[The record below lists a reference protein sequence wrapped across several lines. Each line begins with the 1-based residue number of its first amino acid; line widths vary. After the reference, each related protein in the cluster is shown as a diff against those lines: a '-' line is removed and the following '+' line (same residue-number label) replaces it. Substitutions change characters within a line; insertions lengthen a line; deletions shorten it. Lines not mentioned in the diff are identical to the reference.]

1 MGDSPSDSPT
11 SQLRISLVSLG
22 CPKNLVDSER
32 AVSAFVDRELVIC
45 PDPADAEVVVVNTC
59 GFLQAAVTESVETI
73 SEMVRL
79 KEEGNLK
86 GVVVAGCLTSRD
98 GVSIAD
104 LVPGVDAVVPFSDYD
119 RLVSI
124 CREAAG
130 RSSEDLRE
138 ADYRQDLLTRGD
150 RIQLTPPGGAYL
162 KISDGCN
169 NPCSFCTIP
178 SIKGKHLSAPMDELL
193 LEAGQL
199 AAGGVKELT
208 IVGQDTTF
216 WGFDIDKKL
225 SLPVLLRE
233 LAEVDGIEWI
243 RLLYA
248 YPAYVTDDLL
258 DAIAT
263 TGAILPYMD
272 IPLQHIADR
281 VLRGMKRPLGGKR
294 TRELME
300 KIRDRVPGIVL
311 RTTLITGS
319 PHEGEEE
326 FEELLSYIREFR
338 FERLG
343 VFPYSP
349 EPDTTLGAAD
359 QQIPKPVRE
368 HRRDLIMEAQQE
380 IAFEDARAMI
390 GTEVDCIVESPGS
403 DGTAIGR
410 TWRDAPEIDG
420 VVTISNPPKLG
431 TIGKVRV
438 TDADGYDLAGEWL
451 G

>member
-1 MGDSPSDSPT
+1 MPPRT
-11 SQLRISLVSLG
+11 SALRIALVSLG

-32 AVSAFVDRELVIC
+32 AVSAFVDRDLVIC

-59 GFLQAAVTESVETI
+59 GFLQAAVEESIETI

-79 KEEGNLK
+79 KGDGGLK
-86 GVVVAGCLTSRD
+86 GVVVAGCLTSRN
-98 GVSIAD
+98 GVSIRD
-104 LVPGVDAVVPFSDYD
+104 LVPGVDAVVPFADYD

-130 RSSEDLRE
+130 RPAEVPAA

-150 RIQLTPPGGAYL
+150 RIPLTPPGGAYL

-178 SIKGKHLSAPMDELL
+178 SIKGKHRSAPLDALL
-193 LEAGQL
+193 AEAREL

-216 WGFDIDKKL
+216 WGFDLDRKL
-225 SLPVLLRE
+225 NLPVLLRS
-233 LAEVDGIEWI
+233 LAEVEGIEWI

-248 YPAYVTDDLL
+248 YPAYVTDELL
-258 DAIAT
+258 DTIAGT
-263 TGAILPYMD
+263 PAILPYLD
-272 IPLQHIADR
+272 IPLQHISDK
-281 VLRGMKRPLGGKR
+281 VLRGMKRPLGGRR
-294 TRELME
+294 TRALMG
-300 KIRDRVPGIVL
+300 KIRERVPGIVL

-319 PHEGEEE
+319 PDEGEAE
-326 FEELLSYIREFR
+326 FAELLEYVREFR

-349 EPDTTLGAAD
+349 EPDTPLGAAD
-359 QQIPKPVRE
+359 HQVPRE
-368 HRRDLIMEAQQE
+368 ERERRRDLIMEAQQG
-380 IAFEDARAMI
+380 IAFEDAQGMI
-390 GTEVDCIVESPGS
+390 GEVVDCLVEGPPEEGL
-403 DGTAIGR
+403 APGR

-420 VVTISNPPKLG
+420 LIAIANAPPPG
-431 TIGKVRV
+431 TIGPVRV
-438 TDADGYDLAGEWL
+438 TGADGYDLEGVWA
-451 G
+451 

>member
-1 MGDSPSDSPT
+1 MGNSPSDSD
-11 SQLRISLVSLG
+11 SHLRIALVSLG

-32 AVSAFVDRELVIC
+32 AMSAFVDCDLVIC

-59 GFLQAAVTESVETI
+59 GFLQAAVDESVETI

-98 GVSIAD
+98 GVEIPD
-104 LVPGVDAVVPFSDYD
+104 LVPGVDAVVPFADYD

-124 CREAAG
+124 CRKAAG
-130 RSSEDLRE
+130 KGDASLDQ

-150 RIQLTPPGGAYL
+150 RIPLTPPGGAYL

-178 SIKGKHLSAPMDELL
+178 SIKGKHLSRPMDELL
-193 LEAGQL
+193 VEAREL

-216 WGFDIDKKL
+216 WGFDLEKKL
-225 SLPVLLRE
+225 ILPVLLRA
-233 LAEVDGIEWI
+233 LADIDGIEWI

-258 DAIAT
+258 DVIT
-263 TGAILPYMD
+263 TTPAILPYMD
-272 IPLQHIADR
+272 IPLQHISEK

-294 TRELME
+294 TRRLMD
-300 KIRDRVPGIVL
+300 KIRERVPGIVL

-326 FEELLSYIREFR
+326 FEELLSYISEFR

-349 EPDTTLGAAD
+349 EPDTPLGAAD
-359 QQIPKPVRE
+359 HQVPREERE
-368 HRRDLIMEAQQE
+368 HRRDRIMEAQQE
-380 IAFEDARAMI
+380 IAFTDARAMV
-390 GTEVDCIVESPGS
+390 GTELDCLVEGS
-403 DGTAIGR
+403 AADGIAPGR

-420 VVTISNPPKLG
+420 IIAIAGNSTPG
-431 TIGKVRV
+431 AIGRVRI
-438 TDADGYDLAGEWL
+438 TKADGYDLEGDWI